1 MKTNWTLTG
10 SLSGQNIPRTTW
22 NLRSRPRDERN
33 FNAQRR
39 NICACL
45 NYIHLRHTA
54 CFELCSAKS
63 IRHGFY
69 KIICDNIYKKSLS
82 FKVGKAVIDVFEKT
96 ESRHL
101 HLGLYYFTTVEN
113 SPTSA
118 FPPLKLLKNIAY
130 RVFYKLK

>member
-1 MKTNWTLTG
+1 MAFTKLFVITYT
-10 SLSGQNIPRTTW
+10 
-22 NLRSRPRDERN
+22 
-33 FNAQRR
+33 
-39 NICACL
+39 
-45 NYIHLRHTA
+45 
-54 CFELCSAKS
+54 
-63 IRHGFY
+63 
-69 KIICDNIYKKSLS
+69 KKSLS